1 MPDIIFITDLFKKAG
16 FGHFAR
22 SFSLAKEFKK
32 MNYKISFISPNIPLS
47 IKKILK
53 KEKIFILKS
62 RQLNGIQK
70 FNKIIIIDSY
80 SIKKKIKNFIDRS
93 FFSVFFEDY
102 NKKKNHSNIII
113 RNNLGTIQKKN
124 SEPNQLVGNKYC
136 IIRKEIL
143 KNKISNFIKK
153 KPKFIYITF
162 GGFNKKKE
170 IENFFN
176 NLKKTKYFFNNP
188 IKFYINIKIFRKEVK
203 KIFKNFQNI
212 QIKFVD
218 LKIGNNFKFNKIDMA
233 INAGGVTSAE
243 MVYLKIPQIVM
254 LLSADQKN
262 NSNFIKENQLGSVFC
277 KAIVKKNIKTNSDV
291 DNFIKYYT
299 VFKKNLLKKNW
310 LDGLGTN
317 RIASKILKVYNNEK

>member
-1 MPDIIFITDLFKKAG
+1 M
-16 FGHFAR
+16 
-22 SFSLAKEFKK
+22 
-32 MNYKISFISPNIPLS
+32 S

-62 RQLNGIQK
+62 NQLNSIQK

-80 SIKKKIKNFIDRS
+80 SIKKKLKNFINKS
-93 FFSVFFEDY
+93 FFSVIFDDY
-102 NKKKNHSNIII
+102 NKKKTNSNIII
-113 RNNLGTIQKKN
+113 RNNLGKMQKN
-124 SEPNQLVGNKYC
+124 SSEPNQLFGNKYC

-143 KNKISNFIKK
+143 KNKVSSIIKK

-176 NLKKTKYFFNNP
+176 NLKKTKYFFCNT
-188 IKFYINIKIFRKEVK
+188 IKLYINIKMFRNEVK
-203 KIFKNFQNI
+203 KIFKNFHNI

-233 INAGGVTSAE
+233 INAGGLTSTE
-243 MVYLKIPQIVM
+243 MVYLKIPQIVIP
-254 LLSADQKN
+254 LSSDQKN
-262 NSNFIKENQLGSVFC
+262 NSNFIKENQLGSVFR
-277 KAIVKKNIKTNSDV
+277 KTIVKKNIKIHSEV

-299 VFKKNLLKKNW
+299 FYKKNLLKKNW
-310 LDGLGTN
+310 LDGLGAS
-317 RIASKILKVYNNEK
+317 RITSKILKVYNNEK